1 MSLGCTLRAHFVEE
15 RLKGHIDDDLAD
27 VILDLVPAAKT
38 IAAEVNKAGLVD
50 IIGLV
55 GTRNVHDEEVRKLD
69 VLANDLIIDAMRS
82 TNRVCG
88 MASEESEELIA
99 PSKNGENSRYVIAFD
114 PLDGSS
120 NIDVG
125 VSIGTIFG
133 IYRRNSKSGP
143 ATLEDFLRQGS
154 EQVAAGY
161 FLYGSS
167 TMLVYTARNGVY
179 GFTHDISRGEFL
191 LSNKSI
197 KTPSRGKIYS
207 CNEGNSSKWDDA
219 TRRYVASLKDKDAG
233 PNRPYS
239 SRYVGSFVADFHR
252 NLLKGGIFLYP
263 AEQPDPAKA
272 PKAKLRVMYE
282 GNPMAMI
289 VEHAGGAATDG
300 TRPILEIR
308 PEQIHQRCAL
318 VIGSKEDVEEYLT
331 YRRGVAGRL
340 AVSNEAETAAESPK
354 RERGSRRSLEVG

>member
-1 MSLGCTLRAHFVEE
+1 MSSLGCTLRAHFVNE
-15 RLKGHIDDDLAD
+15 RLAGHIDDDLAD
-27 VILDLVPAAKT
+27 VILDMVPAAKT

-69 VLANDLIIDAMRS
+69 VLANELIVDAMHS
-82 TNRVCG
+82 TGRVCG
-88 MASEESEELIA
+88 MASEECEELIPA
-99 PSKNGENSRYVIAFD
+99 SKMGESSRYVLMFD

-133 IYRRNSKSGP
+133 IYRRKSKTGQ
-143 ATLEDFLRQGS
+143 ATLEDFLQPGC

-167 TMLVYTARNGVY
+167 TMFVYAARNGVY
-179 GFTHDISRGEFL
+179 CFTHDISKGEFL
-191 LSNKSI
+191 LSSKSI
-197 KTPSRGKIYS
+197 KIPSRGKLYS
-207 CNEGNSSKWDDA
+207 CNEGNTAKWDDA
-219 TRRYVASLKDKDAG
+219 TRRYVASLKDKEAG

-239 SRYVGSFVADFHR
+239 TRYVGSFVADFHR

-263 AEQPDPAKA
+263 AEQPDPAKPA
-272 PKAKLRVMYE
+272 KAKLRLLYE
-282 GNPMAMI
+282 GNPMAFI
-289 VEHAGGAATDG
+289 VEQAGGAATDG

-308 PEQIHQRCAL
+308 PEQIHQRSAL
-318 VIGSKEDVEEYLT
+318 VVGSKDDVEEYLS
-331 YRRGVAGRL
+331 YRRG
-340 AVSNEAETAAESPK
+340 SHK
-354 RERGSRRSLEVG
+354 R